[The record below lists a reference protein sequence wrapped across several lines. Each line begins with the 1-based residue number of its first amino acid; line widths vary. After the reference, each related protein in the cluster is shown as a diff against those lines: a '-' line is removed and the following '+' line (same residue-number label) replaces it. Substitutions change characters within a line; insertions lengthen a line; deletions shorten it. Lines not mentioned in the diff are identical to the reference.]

1 MKKVLNSKFLFFIPL
16 LIIMIISFLDMYN
29 AKYLSTLYSNNLT
42 KQIIWYTLG
51 IIILLLLEK

>member
-42 KQIIWYTLG
+42 KCKETLEFPFD
-51 IIILLLLEK
+51 IR